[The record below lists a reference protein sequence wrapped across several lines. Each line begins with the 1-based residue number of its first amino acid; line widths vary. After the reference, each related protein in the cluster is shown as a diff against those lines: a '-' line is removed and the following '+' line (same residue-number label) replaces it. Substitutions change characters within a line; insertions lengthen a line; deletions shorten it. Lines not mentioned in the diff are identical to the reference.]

1 MGVPKHHSKSPRP
14 ALYGS
19 VTVAPKSVC
28 RKVLTR
34 SLEVSRSRHLGL
46 KIPILQIE
54 TSTVSEDFDQI
65 ANLPKRLHMSSTRE
79 LNKLPLQQ
87 APVKVLQ
94 LHD

>member
-19 VTVAPKSVC
+19 VTVAPK
-28 RKVLTR
+28 

-65 ANLPKRLHMSSTRE
+65 ANLPKRLHMSSTHE